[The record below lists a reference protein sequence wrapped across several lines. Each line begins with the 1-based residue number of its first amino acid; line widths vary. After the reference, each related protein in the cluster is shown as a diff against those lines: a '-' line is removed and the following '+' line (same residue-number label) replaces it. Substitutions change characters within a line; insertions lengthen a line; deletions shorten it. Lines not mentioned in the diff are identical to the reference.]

1 MYIVKDEDSLLSIS
15 KNKLGC
21 HTKYSDLIR
30 MNQLASTIIYPGQN
44 LRYSE

>member
-30 MNQLASTIIYPGQN
+30 MNSIGKHNYLSWTKPKIF
-44 LRYSE
+44 